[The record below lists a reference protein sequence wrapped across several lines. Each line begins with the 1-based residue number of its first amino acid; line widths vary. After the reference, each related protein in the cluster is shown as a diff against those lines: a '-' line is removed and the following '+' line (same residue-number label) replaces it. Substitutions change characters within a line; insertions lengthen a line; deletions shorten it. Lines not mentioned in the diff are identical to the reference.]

1 MCIYTCTYTYMYTY
15 IHIYTYIFIY
25 NIYTAARETVLS
37 PAQVQMLLEK
47 GWKIMALMES
57 TWPRRVPRHLA
68 RCTSQSFA
76 VWSME
81 HDATKSPLYI
91 CIHI

>member
-1 MCIYTCTYTYMYTY
+1 MY
-15 IHIYTYIFIY
+15 IHIHVHIHTHIHTHIYIY

-81 HDATKSPLYI
+81 HDATKSPLYK
-91 CIHI
+91 CIHT